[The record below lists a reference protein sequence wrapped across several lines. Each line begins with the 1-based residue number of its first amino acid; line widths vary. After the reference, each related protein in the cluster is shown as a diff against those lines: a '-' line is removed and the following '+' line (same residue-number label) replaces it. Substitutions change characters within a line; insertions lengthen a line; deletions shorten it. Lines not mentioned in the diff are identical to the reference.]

1 MVYGLRESHVC
12 PDILVSEQDN
22 HVFIIPA
29 VYCVDVD
36 TVPDTCTTSAVHCHT
51 CVIYVPCTS
60 GGQWTVCS
68 HASLV
73 NTSNHVLVI

>member
-36 TVPDTCTTSAVHCHT
+36 TVPDTCTTSALSHMCH
-51 CVIYVPCTS
+51 ICTMY
-60 GGQWTVCS
+60 QWWPVDS
-68 HASLV
+68 M
-73 NTSNHVLVI
+73 